1 MFLNYIYLYGEN
13 NKRTITNFLNTE
25 YLNYAFSV
33 LEECAIPSVID
44 GFKPGSCKSIKVYY
58 F

>member
-1 MFLNYIYLYGEN
+1 MEKIQ
-13 NKRTITNFLNTE
+13 KRTITNFLNTE

-33 LEECAIPSVID
+33 LEERAISSVID